1 MTSERASKTPSW
13 GTSNHPM
20 KMQLPGTGVS
30 SGQRASHPKDAEKL
44 QKILQNVLE
53 RYTGPLSGVFG
64 EGLGGREGRF
74 EWLREHTIVNQTP
87 FQSFSLQKDGS
98 RRNGLQRQEGHRLN

>member
-30 SGQRASHPKDAEKL
+30 SGQRASHPQDAEKL

-53 RYTGPLSGVFG
+53 WYTGPLSGAFG

-74 EWLREHTIVNQTP
+74 EWLREHTIVNQRHLSSP
-87 FQSFSLQKDGS
+87 FLSK
-98 RRNGLQRQEGHRLN
+98 RMAQEGTGYKGKRDTG